1 MGEGSRGVPRV
12 HLVDTSVVPD
22 FGDDRNVFGEAPAE
36 FADGPSQGLLERFP
50 MAGS

>member
-1 MGEGSRGVPRV
+1 MGEGSRSVRKV
-12 HLVDTSVVPD
+12 HLVDAAVVPD

-36 FADGPSQGLLERFP
+36 FADGTSQGLLERFP